1 MIVLDASAAL
11 CILLNSPAP
20 RASTLRQRLRGEH
33 LQAPHLI
40 DLEVAQTLRRFVLA
54 GSLTVDRAHDA
65 LADLAQLPLIRHP
78 HYPFLDRIW
87 QLRSNVTAYDAAYVA
102 LAEILSAPL
111 LTLDARLAHA
121 GTRVTIEV
129 F

>member
-1 MIVLDASAAL
+1 LIVVDASATL
-11 CILLNSPAP
+11 CFLLNSPAS
-20 RASTLRQRLRGEH
+20 RASALRQRLRGEH

-54 GSLTVDRAHDA
+54 GSLTPDRASDA
-65 LADLAQLPLIRHP
+65 LIDLSQLPLIRHP
-78 HYPFLDRIW
+78 HHPFLGRIW

-102 LAEILSAPL
+102 LAEVLGAPL

-121 GTRVTIEV
+121 GTGASIEV